1 MNYSTSSGPSH
12 DLDDRMRDVKRV
24 ILATGSPRRK
34 AILSM
39 MGVEYTAIESGF
51 DEELV
56 KTDDPVEL
64 VEDLALQ
71 KALHVGK
78 NYSDAIVVGGDT
90 TVVVGNE
97 SLAKANTP
105 DEAAEMLGKLSNTTH
120 RVVTGVAVVDTLTG
134 EKAVGSE
141 SGWVT
146 FREVAPEE
154 VKKYVSDER
163 NWRGFAGAYAIQG
176 GATQF
181 VAGQTGKL
189 SAIIGFPV
197 ELVGELLEQ
206 MGVIVEVDTKEV
218 EMALGQ
224 TPIINEE

>member
-78 NYSDAIVVGGDT
+78 NYSDAIVVG
-90 TVVVGNE
+90 
-97 SLAKANTP
+97 
-105 DEAAEMLGKLSNTTH
+105 
-120 RVVTGVAVVDTLTG
+120 
-134 EKAVGSE
+134 
-141 SGWVT
+141 
-146 FREVAPEE
+146 
-154 VKKYVSDER
+154 
-163 NWRGFAGAYAIQG
+163 
-176 GATQF
+176 
-181 VAGQTGKL
+181 
-189 SAIIGFPV
+189 
-197 ELVGELLEQ
+197 
-206 MGVIVEVDTKEV
+206 IVF
-218 EMALGQ
+218 LYF
-224 TPIINEE
+224 